1 MKYADFRIVS
11 YPWQIAMDKTMAIC
25 HALDGARTIEHDD
38 GSRTFRVE
46 ICNRSTHV
54 IDSHE
59 LVAVLKNESSELLAD
74 CGVLSVELAD
84 DAIDVFFTPIE
95 DMPASVSMREM
106 GAGHWRLS
114 LLA

>member
-1 MKYADFRIVS
+1 MILSFDPVS
-11 YPWQIAMDKTMAIC
+11 QELI
-25 HALDGARTIEHDD
+25 GQSED
-38 GSRTFRVE
+38 GSSLFTIHIERFIVR
-46 ICNRSTHV
+46 
-54 IDSHE
+54 
-59 LVAVLKNESSELLAD
+59 LLAD

-95 DMPASVSMREM
+95 DMPASVSIREM